1 MLLIVNSP
9 LPACGQKADS
19 LRSRLWSSDAQRR
32 IGVFGSADAS
42 KRRFPPLHPRPLAV
56 PPPASRAY
64 HSLQVRL
71 LGRRSRRHASRS
83 SVSSHRFI
91 ALQSFFRIFRH
102 QRQSLVRGWTGNESF
117 RERSSEPMI
126 SSLEVSTELI
136 KRIIDHYSRIFHSY
150 QAFVL
155 RHMTSGEIKD
165 TNQLFRSE
173 FCLLIE
179 MEDVV
184 GGRMNE

>member
-1 MLLIVNSP
+1 
-9 LPACGQKADS
+9 
-19 LRSRLWSSDAQRR
+19 
-32 IGVFGSADAS
+32 
-42 KRRFPPLHPRPLAV
+42 
-56 PPPASRAY
+56 
-64 HSLQVRL
+64 
-71 LGRRSRRHASRS
+71 
-83 SVSSHRFI
+83 
-91 ALQSFFRIFRH
+91 
-102 QRQSLVRGWTGNESF
+102 
-117 RERSSEPMI
+117 MI

-179 MEDVV
+179 MEDVQGFQMRLSPKEPV
-184 GGRMNE
+184 FLLNCCKNQPHIFSTIR